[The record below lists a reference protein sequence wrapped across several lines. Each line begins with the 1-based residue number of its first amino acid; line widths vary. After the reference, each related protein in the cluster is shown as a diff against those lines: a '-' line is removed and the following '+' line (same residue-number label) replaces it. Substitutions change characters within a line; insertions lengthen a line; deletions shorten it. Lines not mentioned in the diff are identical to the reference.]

1 MYLDHIKKIL
11 SEMKEDN
18 LEMELPFAIFMKK
31 LLSVKIQFTMDGLL
45 KYSNI
50 QPDGSVLPDGEINK
64 NPFYKLMNYLQVT
77 FLKEIDD
84 EYKNKET
91 RYEEERI
98 IIQKIFGRPNA
109 FINNSWVSDWKMIIP
124 NCFTRKNL
132 YVKYL
137 KCEDD
142 NDNEDK
148 NLTTYLKW
156 KNAEDLA
163 YEEDG
168 EEHYPEDQRSS
179 LYKEEYLNNI
189 TVYNKCMDIIS
200 EKYSTR
206 EYHKYK
212 YKIEDLIRTH
222 LKTEE
227 QLRTLLDSIE
237 VIIKLDIC

>member
-1 MYLDHIKKIL
+1 MYLDHIKEIL

-31 LLSVKIQFTMDGLL
+31 LLSVKIQFTIDGLL
-45 KYSNI
+45 KYSAI

-64 NPFYKLMNYLQVT
+64 HPFYKLMYYLQVT
-77 FLKEIDD
+77 FLKEIDE

-91 RYEEERI
+91 RYEEERL

-109 FINNSWVSDWKMIIP
+109 FIENSWVSDWKMIIP

-137 KCEDD
+137 KCDDEDD
-142 NDNEDK
+142 DNE
-148 NLTTYLKW
+148 NSTTYLKW
-156 KNAEDLA
+156 KNADDLT
-163 YEEDG
+163 YEEGG
-168 EEHYPEDQRSS
+168 EKHYSEDPQSS

-206 EYHKYK
+206 ENHKYK